1 MNRFATGSI
10 GAESSASMR
19 CGIALGSN
27 IEDRL
32 EHLRDGFGRACSFH
46 EPGPPVAVSSI
57 YETDPVDCEPGTSPY
72 LNAVIEIN
80 FSGPPVALLDRLLEI
95 EKAMGRPSKK
105 PRNSPRTI
113 DLDVLYAGNL
123 VLNNPEIIIPHPRLH
138 QRRFVLTPLA
148 EIEPDLVLPGYL
160 RSIKSLLADLAD
172 PGEVTRLDTPL
183 SMRE

>member
-1 MNRFATGSI
+1 
-10 GAESSASMR
+10 MR

-32 EHLRDGFGRACSFH
+32 EHLRDGFRRACAFH

-57 YETDPVDCEPGTSPY
+57 YETAPVGCEPDTNPY

-80 FSGPPVALLDRLLEI
+80 FSGPPVALLDGLSEI
-95 EKAMGRPSKK
+95 EKTMGRPSKR

-138 QRRFVLTPLA
+138 QRRFVLTPLT
-148 EIEPDLVLPGYL
+148 EIAPNLMLPGYL
-160 RSIKSLLADLAD
+160 SSIKSLLADLQDLSA
-172 PGEVTRLDTPL
+172 VTRLDSSL
-183 SMRE
+183 ISS